1 MSWIFRYRRKLFFRA
16 SLCILPI
23 LCMAAATLMAPVIR
37 WVDDQTRWTLLGFGP
52 EGARAVI
59 GALAASLLTFIV
71 FAFSLL
77 LLAVQVAGAQLS
89 WGIIA
94 RVFES
99 RLTKL
104 TLSTFVFAFAY
115 TIAALGRIEDRVPQ
129 LPILV
134 AVLCS
139 LCSII
144 LFLYL
149 IQEASQSLRPVM
161 ILTRVADDTRRVIEA
176 LYPRRFAPSGGAPAG
191 PALDP
196 PQATKTITHGG
207 RSGVVLAWDAGGLVE
222 IGTRA
227 GCAIEIVP
235 QVGDFVAT
243 GADLFR
249 LHGAG
254 AGAVKAGDLCR
265 CVALGSERALEN
277 DPAFG
282 FRILVDIAIRALSP
296 AINDPTTGTLAID
309 QLQHLLRLLGQR
321 QLDPG
326 VVRDA
331 AGAARLV
338 YRTPD
343 WEDFVTLAVT
353 EIRLCGANSPQ
364 VTRRLQVMFEQLV
377 PVVPAERSG
386 ALQREIALLRRTI
399 DRGFTDPD
407 DRILAGVGDLQGLG
421 SRQRS
426 GESGRPEGCLNAG

>member
-1 MSWIFRYRRKLFFRA
+1 MSWIFRYRRRMFFRS
-16 SLCILPI
+16 SLCIVPLI
-23 LCMAAATLMAPVIR
+23 CMAAAILTAPVIR

-52 EGARAVI
+52 EGARAVV
-59 GALAASLLTFIV
+59 GALVASLLTFIV

-104 TLSTFVFAFAY
+104 TLSAFVFSYAY
-115 TIAALGRIEDRVPQ
+115 TSAALGRIEDRVPQ

-139 LCSII
+139 LISII

-161 ILTRVADDTRRVIEA
+161 ILTRVADDTRRAIEA
-176 LYPRRFAPSGGAPAG
+176 LYPRRFAPSGGPSAG

-196 PQATKTITHGG
+196 TRATRTITHGG
-207 RSGVVLAWDAGGLVE
+207 RSGVVLAVDVAGLVE
-222 IGTRA
+222 IATRA
-227 GCAIEIVP
+227 GCAIELVP
-235 QVGDFVAT
+235 QVGDFLAT
-243 GADLFR
+243 GEDVFR

-254 AGAVKAGDLCR
+254 AGAVEEGDLCR
-265 CVALGSERALEN
+265 CVALGPERALEN

-296 AINDPTTGTLAID
+296 AINDPTTGVLAID
-309 QLQHLLRLLGQR
+309 QLQHLLHLLGQR

-331 AGAARLV
+331 SGAVRLV

-353 EIRLCGANSPQ
+353 EIRLCGATSPQ
-364 VTRRLQVMFEQLV
+364 VTRRLQVMFEHLV
-377 PVVPAERSG
+377 HVVPAERS
-386 ALQREIALLRRTI
+386 AVLRQEMARLRRTI
-399 DRGFTDPD
+399 DRGFADPE
-407 DRILAGVGDLQGLG
+407 DRILAGVGDLQGFG
-421 SRQRS
+421 SRSRTRS
-426 GESGRPEGCLNAG
+426 GYS